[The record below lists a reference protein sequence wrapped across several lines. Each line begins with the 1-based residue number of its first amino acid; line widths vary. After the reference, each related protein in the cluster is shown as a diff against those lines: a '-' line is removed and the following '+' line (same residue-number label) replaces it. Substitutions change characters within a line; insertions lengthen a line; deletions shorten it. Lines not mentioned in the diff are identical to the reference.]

1 MPLDYDQWTSP
12 AQTRADPTTPR
23 RRRNG
28 LIQRHLWPPSVPGF
42 IVIVLFLSVTIGLI
56 GGYIYTQSEGGKVT
70 LQDPTGPEPVA
81 DVTVSTVGPSE
92 QPTTTKVQTLSV
104 EALGD
109 RVAPSIWRVSTL
121 DEAGRPVEASAIVA
135 GSFGGQSYLLTTFA
149 AVRAS
154 TRLPGP
160 PLVVRNGGSE
170 STATLWTWQEDKDL
184 ALLVIP
190 RAAPPLLWATENPEG
205 KPDDRVFLAAEG
217 AGLAPGKILSSSST
231 AIQHNI
237 STDDRRQGG
246 ALINEKGEVLG
257 MASHEFNPGDVGTDR
272 IFVAVPMRSSCGQVL
287 SCGGGNATVGATTTT
302 SPD

>member
-1 MPLDYDQWTSP
+1 MDYDRWTSP
-12 AQTRADPTTPR
+12 AQTPTQRP
-23 RRRNG
+23 RRNG

-42 IVIVLFLSVTIGLI
+42 IVMALLLSVVVGLI
-56 GGYIYTQSEGGKVT
+56 GGYCYTQSGSAKVT

-81 DVTVSTVGPSE
+81 EVTIPTVAAE
-92 QPTTTKVQTLSV
+92 QPTTTKAPALSV
-104 EALGD
+104 EALGA

-135 GSFGGQSYLLTTFA
+135 GSFGGQSYLLTSFA

-154 TRLPGP
+154 TRIPGP
-160 PLVVRNGGSE
+160 QIVVRNGGSE
-170 STATLWTWQEDKDL
+170 SPATLWTWQEDKDL

-205 KPDDRVFLAAEG
+205 KPDDRVFVAAEG
-217 AGLAPGKILSSSST
+217 AGLASGKILASSAT

-237 STDDRRQGG
+237 SIDDRRQGG

-257 MASHEFNPGDVGTDR
+257 MVSQEYNPGGVGTDR
-272 IFVAVPMRSSCGQVL
+272 IFVAVPMRSTCGQIL
-287 SCGGGNATVGATTTT
+287 QCGGGNATVGATTTT
-302 SPD
+302 APR

>member
-1 MPLDYDQWTSP
+1 MPLDYDRWTSP
-12 AQTRADPTTPR
+12 ATTPTQR
-23 RRRNG
+23 PRRNG

-42 IVIVLFLSVTIGLI
+42 MVIVLVLSVTIGLI
-56 GGYIYTQSEGGKVT
+56 AGYLYTQSSSGKVT

-81 DVTVSTVGPSE
+81 EVTVSTVGPSE
-92 QPTTTKVQTLSV
+92 ETTTTKVQTLSV
-104 EALGD
+104 EALGV

-121 DEAGRPVEASAIVA
+121 DEEGKPIEASAIVA
-135 GSFGGQSYLLTTFA
+135 GSFGGQSYLLTSFA

-154 TRLPGP
+154 TRVPGP

-170 STATLWTWQEDKDL
+170 SPATLWTWQEDKDL

-205 KPDDRVFLAAEG
+205 KPDDRVFVAAEG
-217 AGLAPGKILSSSST
+217 AALAPGKILASSAT

-237 STDDRRQGG
+237 SVDERRQGG

-257 MASHEFNPGDVGTDR
+257 MVSKEYNPGGVGTDR
-272 IFVAVPMRSSCGQVL
+272 IFVAVPMRSSCGQIL
-287 SCGGGNATVGATTTT
+287 SCGGGNATVGASTTTT
-302 SPD
+302 APD

>member
-1 MPLDYDQWTSP
+1 MPLDYDRWTGP
-12 AQTRADPTTPR
+12 APTTEQRP
-23 RRRNG
+23 RRNG
-28 LIQRHLWPPSVPGF
+28 LIQRHIWPPSVPGF
-42 IVIVLFLSVTIGLI
+42 IVMVVLVSVVVGLI
-56 GGYIYTQSEGGKVT
+56 GGYMYTQSEGGKVT

-81 DVTVSTVGPSE
+81 EVTIPTAATE

-104 EALGD
+104 EALAA

-135 GSFGGQSYLLTTFA
+135 GSFGGQSYLLTAFA

-154 TRLPGP
+154 TRIPGP
-160 PLVVRNGGSE
+160 QIVVRNGGSE
-170 STATLWTWQEDKDL
+170 SPATLWTWQEDKDL

-205 KPDDRVFLAAEG
+205 KPDQRVFVAAEG
-217 AGLAPGKILSSSST
+217 AGLAPGKILSSSGT

-237 STDDRRQGG
+237 SIDDRRQGG

-257 MASHEFNPGDVGTDR
+257 MVSQEYNPGGVGTDR
-272 IFVAVPMRSSCGQVL
+272 IFVAVPVRSTCGQVL
-287 SCGGGNATVGATTTT
+287 QCGGGNATVGATTTT
-302 SPD
+302 APR